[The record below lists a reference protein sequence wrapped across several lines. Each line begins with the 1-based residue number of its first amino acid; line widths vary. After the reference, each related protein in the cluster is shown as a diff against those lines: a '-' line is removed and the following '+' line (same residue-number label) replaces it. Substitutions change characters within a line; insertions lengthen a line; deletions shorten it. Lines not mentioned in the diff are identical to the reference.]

1 MTDTR
6 QNVENHHHS
15 GGKNSLASL
24 TCEDEGIAVLR
35 LQDATNKNTLNRALI
50 PQLTRRL
57 REMAADRAIKV
68 AIFRGLP
75 EVFCAGADRELL
87 LELSTGKTAA
97 KDIILPRL
105 VLDLP
110 FPTIAAMEG
119 HAIGGG
125 LALGLCC
132 DMVLMARES
141 RYGCSFMNLGFTPGM
156 GITRLLQLAVG
167 EYIAN
172 EMLYGGQLFRGS
184 HFQNTATTNYILPK
198 AKVYS
203 KAYHLAQR
211 IAEKPRFAL
220 EALKGYLSLPRRR
233 AFEETWTVETLMH
246 QRCFAQPGA
255 HERILENY
263 ACFEEK
269 D

>member
-1 MTDTR
+1 MTDNR
-6 QNVENHHHS
+6 QNIKNHYYS
-15 GGKNSLASL
+15 GEKNSLVSL
-24 TCEDEGIAVLR
+24 TYEDEGIAVLR
-35 LQDATNKNTLNRALI
+35 LQDEINKNMLNSSLL
-50 PQLTRRL
+50 PQLKAQL
-57 REMAADRAIKV
+57 REMAQDRTIKV
-68 AIFRGLP
+68 AIFCGLP
-75 EVFCAGADRELL
+75 EVFCAGADREMLF
-87 LELSTGKTAA
+87 ELSAGNTAS

-110 FPTIAAMEG
+110 VPTIAAMEG

-141 RYGCSFMNLGFTPGM
+141 RYCCSFMNLGFTPGM

-167 EYIAN
+167 EYVAN
-172 EMLYGGQLFRGS
+172 EMLYGGQFFRGS
-184 HFQNTATTNYILPK
+184 HFENTATINYVLPK

-233 AFEETWTVETLMH
+233 AFEETLTVEALMH
-246 QRCFAQPGA
+246 QRCFAQPGSN
-255 HERILENY
+255 ERILENY
-263 ACFEEK
+263 ACLEK
-269 D
+269 KD